1 MSEAV
6 AVKPK
11 QTIRVSERCQNVA
24 PSASLSVEA
33 RISEMRA
40 AGEPVISFGAGEPDF
55 PTPEV
60 IKEAGREAINTNL
73 TKYTPA
79 GGTVALRQ
87 AIGVQLKADTGLDY
101 KPSQITVTNGAKES
115 LYLAFQALCERGDE
129 VLVPAPYWVSY
140 LEQVKLA
147 EATPVVIPTTP
158 EANFKVTPAQLQ
170 AATTSRSRILV
181 LNSPSNPT
189 GMIYTKAELEGI
201 AEWARSNEVLIF
213 TDEIY
218 DRVLY
223 VEDYARWLNV
233 APDLADRTIVI
244 NGLSKTY
251 AMTGWRIGYAAGPE
265 SAVRAMAKIQSHST
279 SHPSSISQHAAL
291 KAYTTDLSAEVA
303 RMVAA
308 FKERRDWIVAAL
320 NDIPGVRCL
329 TPEGAFYVFPDF
341 SGILGRELRGGQV
354 CNSTAEL
361 ASYLLDTVK
370 VGIIHGEAFGAPG
383 CARLSY
389 ALSLEKIQEGIARL
403 KEAIS

>member
-6 AVKPK
+6 AAKPLRL
-11 QTIRVSERCQNVA
+11 TERIKKVA

-33 RISEMRA
+33 RIGEMRA

-55 PTPEV
+55 PTPEIV
-60 IKEAGREAINTNL
+60 KEAGHEAIKTNL

-79 GGTVALRQ
+79 GGTVALRN
-87 AIGVQLKADTGLDY
+87 AIAAQLKADTGLSF
-101 KPSQITVTNGAKES
+101 KPSQVTVTNGAKES
-115 LYLAFQALCERGDE
+115 LYLAFQSLCEVGDE
-129 VLVPAPYWVSY
+129 VIVPAPYWVSY
-140 LEQVKLA
+140 VEQVRLSD
-147 EATPVVIPTTP
+147 ATPVIISTTA
-158 EANFKVTPAQLQ
+158 ENGFKVTRAQLD
-170 AATTSRSRILV
+170 AHTTAKTRLLV

-189 GMIYTKAELEGI
+189 GMVYSQAELEAI
-201 AEWARSNEVLIF
+201 ADWARTNDALIL

-223 VEDYARWLNV
+223 VENYARWLNV
-233 APDLADRTIVI
+233 APDLADRTIII

-251 AMTGWRIGYAAGPE
+251 SMTGWRIGYAAGPE
-265 SAVRAMAKIQSHST
+265 AAIRAMAKLQSHST

-291 KAYTTDLSAEVA
+291 KAYTSETELTSE
-303 RMVAA
+303 RTKMLAA

-320 NDIPGVRCL
+320 NSIPGVSCL

-341 SGILGRELRGGQV
+341 SGVLGKELKGGRV

-361 ASYLLDTVK
+361 AEYLLDSVK

-383 CARLSY
+383 YARLSY
-389 ALSLEKIQEGIARL
+389 ALALEKIQEGVGRI
-403 KEAIS
+403 KEALS

>member
-6 AVKPK
+6 ATKPL
-11 QTIRVSERCQNVA
+11 RLAERIKKVA

-33 RISEMRA
+33 RIGELRA

-55 PTPEV
+55 PTPEL

-79 GGTVALRQ
+79 GGTVPLRQ
-87 AIGVQLKADTGLDY
+87 AIAAQLKADIGLDY

-115 LYLAFQALCERGDE
+115 LYLAFQALCEAGDE
-129 VLVPAPYWVSY
+129 VIVPAPYWVSY
-140 LEQVKLA
+140 IEQVRLSD
-147 EATPVVIPTTP
+147 ATPVIISTTA
-158 EANFKVTPAQLQ
+158 ENNFRVTRQQLEQ
-170 AATTSRSRILV
+170 HTTDKTRLLV

-189 GMIYTKAELEGI
+189 GMVYSRAELEAI
-201 AEWARSNEVLIF
+201 AEWARTNQAIIL

-223 VEDYARWLNV
+223 VDNYVRWLNV
-233 APDLADRTIVI
+233 APDLADRTIII

-251 AMTGWRIGYAAGPE
+251 SMTGWRLGYAAGPE
-265 SAVRAMAKIQSHST
+265 AAVRAMAKLQSHST

-291 KAYTTDLSAEVA
+291 KAYTSEAALTADRAKMLS
-303 RMVAA
+303 A

-320 NDIPGVRCL
+320 NEIPGVSCL

-341 SGILGRELRGGQV
+341 SGVLGKPLRGGKI

-361 ASYLLDTVK
+361 AEYLLDEVK

-383 CARLSY
+383 FARLAY
-389 ALSLEKIQEGIARL
+389 ALSMEKIQEGIARI
-403 KEAIS
+403 KETLN